1 MSVATEIAGRSVKQ
15 AGIVGNLGT
24 DILGAFG
31 NYYAAKLGSS
41 MLHLQADHGRYMAQG
56 YLDDAGSY
64 MEAAGGVQESAADA
78 NRNRYLRLADDVG
91 RVYAGAAGGNI
102 DVGSA
107 TVRHVDRSL
116 REQADADVAATNRT
130 AADQANAYV
139 AQAGASRANYWN
151 AMASAKM
158 MDIQAHYNKK
168 MAKSQRRSA
177 LWSAAGNFITSS
189 VANWAGS

>member
-1 MSVATEIAGRSVKQ
+1 MGIATEIAGRSVKQ
-15 AGIVGNLGT
+15 TAIIGNLGT
-24 DILGAFG
+24 DILGAYG
-31 NYYAAKLGSS
+31 SYYAAKLGSS
-41 MLHLQADHGRYMAQG
+41 MMHMQADHARYMAQSQ
-56 YLDDAGSY
+56 LDDAESY

-78 NRNRYLRLADDVG
+78 NRNRHLRLADDVG

-102 DVGSA
+102 AVESA

-139 AQAGASRANYWN
+139 ARAGASRADYWN

-177 LWSAAGNFITSS
+177 LWSAAGNFVTSS